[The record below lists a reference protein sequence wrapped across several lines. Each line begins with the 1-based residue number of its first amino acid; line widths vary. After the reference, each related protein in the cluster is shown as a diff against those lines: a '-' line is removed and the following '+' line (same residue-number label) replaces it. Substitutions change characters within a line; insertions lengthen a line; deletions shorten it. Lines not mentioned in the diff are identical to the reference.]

1 MEYRTNTKHVTEL
14 IIEIRKHKSKMDY
27 TVNVVFPFLKQDFQ
41 VEAHTYDE
49 ALKIADKYC
58 LELTGEE
65 FKDDLG

>member
-49 ALKIADKYC
+49 ALKIANK
-58 LELTGEE
+58 
-65 FKDDLG
+65 